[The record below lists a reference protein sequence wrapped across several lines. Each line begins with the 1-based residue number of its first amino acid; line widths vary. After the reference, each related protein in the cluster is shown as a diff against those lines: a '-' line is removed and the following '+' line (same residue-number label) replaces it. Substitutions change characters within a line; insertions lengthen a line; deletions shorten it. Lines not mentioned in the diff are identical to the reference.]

1 MKRLAPFPGRIEH
14 RAVFQRSGVLRG
26 DQGTFD
32 HGFAVA
38 EAHVGDL

>member
-1 MKRLAPFPGRIEH
+1 MARLAPFPGRIDD
-14 RAVFQRSGVLRG
+14 RAVFERSVVLRG
-26 DQGTFD
+26 DQGTFV